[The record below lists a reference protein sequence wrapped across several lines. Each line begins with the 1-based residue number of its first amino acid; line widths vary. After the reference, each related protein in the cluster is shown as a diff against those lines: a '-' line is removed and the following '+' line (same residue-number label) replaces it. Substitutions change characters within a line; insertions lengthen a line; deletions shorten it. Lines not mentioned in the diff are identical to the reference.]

1 MAKPLEVVAYINF
14 LVHGDNKLIS
24 CEKINISGGE

>member
-1 MAKPLEVVAYINF
+1 MAKPSEVVAYINF
-14 LVHGDNKLIS
+14 LLNGNNKLIS